1 MSGFI
6 VKETIVANKELVVS
20 LYGIRVYEACLTAGP
35 NTTFLGILIAL
46 GVL

>member
-6 VKETIVANKELVVS
+6 VKETIQENKELVIS
-20 LYGIRVYEACLTAGP
+20 LYGIKVYEACLGAKAG
-35 NTTFLGILIAL
+35 TTFLGILIAL